1 MHSQDIKTKNY
12 WDQILN
18 WPISKPLENTL
29 QVSFKMLQ
37 INFRCPF
44 AGDLDS
50 EPAAEHH
57 RGFAVGSVRDP
68 GTKSK
73 PGISGNFRQFWSQR
87 RYLESLGLFY
97 YAAWEVGL
105 TSCFPLL
112 GCGSC
117 TKVSSLDLLLVVVSR
132 HQASPMQRFVLHHA
146 KTQKA
151 SHANMRAIVSSKGKV
166 FMSKTRRSRSWTVK
180 AAFANCRLDS
190 YLNSLFRYD
199 IYIIIYIYIYHMIL
213 KVHWHI

>member
-18 WPISKPLENTL
+18 WPISKSLENTL

-37 INFRCPF
+37 INFRCGSIRWWPGLRTCCGTSPWVLLWVQSGTQGQNQNQGF
-44 AGDLDS
+44 LETSVSFGVKEDISNHSACFTTQHEKLGWH
-50 EPAAEHH
+50 PA
-57 RGFAVGSVRDP
+57 
-68 GTKSK
+68 
-73 PGISGNFRQFWSQR
+73 
-87 RYLESLGLFY
+87 
-97 YAAWEVGL
+97 
-105 TSCFPLL
+105 FP
-112 GCGSC
+112 CWVAGSC

-151 SHANMRAIVSSKGKV
+151 SHANMRAIVSSKGKA

-180 AAFANCRLDS
+180 AAFANCWLDS

-199 IYIIIYIYIYHMIL
+199 IYI
-213 KVHWHI
+213 